1 MRGIGSTKAVGMC
14 VKAALIFPN
23 TGSRDHVKTVTRH
36 IWVPYM
42 EMCED
47 IRHSTGMNEL
57 YALRINHR
65 EIVWNSKRESWLPVY
80 ADDREGP
87 EGDEAGLMF
96 ACMNLK
102 KLAKWLK
109 KQKNSRQ
116 NDG

>member
-1 MRGIGSTKAVGMC
+1 MGMC

-109 KQKNSRQ
+109 KESVKVFCN
-116 NDG
+116 

>member
-1 MRGIGSTKAVGMC
+1 MGMC

-87 EGDEAGLMF
+87 DGDESRADVCVHESEEAGKMV
-96 ACMNLK
+96 
-102 KLAKWLK
+102 K

-116 NDG
+116 NESVKVFL